1 MEEQAQGGMTSGGE
15 VPRQPSEVG
24 PGRGHHA
31 RMSSDAMWRPNE
43 KDL

>member
-1 MEEQAQGGMTSGGE
+1 MEEQALGGMTSGGE

-24 PGRGHHA
+24 PGHGHHA